1 MMENRTIDE
10 KKLDE
15 LMLKLGHSENLLG
28 TDYLRTAV
36 RLRAQGF
43 SAMTKEIYPTLA
55 RMHNT
60 TASRAER
67 AIRHSIERAAGRTDP
82 EELYK
87 VFGNS
92 ISPDKGKPT
101 NSEYIARL
109 ARVCGED

>member
-1 MMENRTIDE
+1 MENRRIDE
-10 KKLDE
+10 KKLDA
-15 LMLKLGHSENLLG
+15 LLLKLGHSDNLLG

-43 SAMTKEIYPTLA
+43 GAMTKEIYPTVA
-55 RMHNT
+55 KMHNT

-67 AIRHSIERAAGRTDP
+67 AIRHSVERAAGRTDP
-82 EELYK
+82 EVLYG

-101 NSEYIARL
+101 NGEYIARL
-109 ARVCGED
+109 ARVASED